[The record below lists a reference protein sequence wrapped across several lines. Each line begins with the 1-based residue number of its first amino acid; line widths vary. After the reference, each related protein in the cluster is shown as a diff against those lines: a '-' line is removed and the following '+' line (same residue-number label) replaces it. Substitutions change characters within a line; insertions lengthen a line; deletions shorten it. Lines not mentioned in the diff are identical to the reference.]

1 METYGFLVVGLVV
14 GFIVGYLIANAKKS
28 GVQSE
33 MAVLTEKSKRSENEA
48 VTLRGQL
55 DTERT
60 NYNNQLRQLESEKGR
75 FEESA
80 RRIPY
85 LEEELKSLHESF
97 KNLKAQN
104 AALNERYI
112 AEKESLE
119 LRLTELKEAK
129 EALSKEFENI
139 ANRIFETKSQTF
151 TEQSK
156 SNLESLLKPF
166 KDNIDEFKT
175 RVENI
180 YVEETRDRSS
190 LRTEL
195 HSLKELNMQLSEG
208 AKNLTDALKGSNKT
222 LGDWG
227 EVVLERIFE
236 TSGLEKGREYQIQFS
251 TKDTEG
257 SAFRPDAII
266 YLPGGKQ
273 IVVDAKTSLKAYE
286 QYHSTDNETEMAIF
300 LKDHI
305 RSVRQH
311 IKSLSEKN
319 YSNLEGI
326 NSLDYVLMFIPI
338 EPAFNLVMK
347 EAKEIYTEAFDK
359 GIIIVTQT
367 TLFVTL
373 KTIQNIWKTEKRN
386 QNALKISKRVQE
398 FLKKLE
404 SFVVKFEDVGKS
416 IDRAQRLFRDASN
429 HLKDGRG
436 NLISRGHDIARL
448 GGFQVEKLTQG
459 DETIPDEDEEEQENK
474 ENRKTI
480 YKYD

>member
-1 METYGFLVVGLVV
+1 METIGFLVVGLVV
-14 GFIVGYLIANAKKS
+14 GFIVGYLVANAKKS
-28 GVQSE
+28 GVESE

-48 VTLRGQL
+48 VTLKEQL
-55 DTERT
+55 DKERT

-85 LEEELKSLHESF
+85 LEEEVKSLQESF

-119 LRLTELKEAK
+119 LRLNELKEAK
-129 EALSKEFENI
+129 EALTKEFENI
-139 ANRIFETKSQTF
+139 ANKIFESKSQTF

-166 KDNIDEFKT
+166 KENIDEFKT

-208 AKNLTDALKGSNKT
+208 AKNLTDALKGGNKT

-227 EVVLERIFE
+227 EVVMERIFE
-236 TSGLEKGREYQIQFS
+236 TSGLERGREYEVQFA
-251 TKDTEG
+251 TKNSEG
-257 SAFRPDAII
+257 SGFRPDAVI

-273 IVVDAKTSLKAYE
+273 IVVDAKASLKAYE
-286 QYHSTDNETEMAIF
+286 QYHSTDSEAEMAIF
-300 LKDHI
+300 LREHI
-305 RSVRQH
+305 KSIRQH
-311 IKSLSEKN
+311 IKTLSEKD

-338 EPAFNLVMK
+338 EPAFNLLMK
-347 EAKEIYTEAFDK
+347 EAKEVYTEAFDK

-386 QNALKISKRVQE
+386 QNAIKIAKRVQD

-404 SFVVKFEDVGKS
+404 SFAEKFEDVGKS
-416 IDRAQRLFRDASN
+416 IDKAQRLFGDAN
-429 HLKDGRG
+429 NLLRDGRG
-436 NLISRGHDIARL
+436 NLSARGHEIARL
-448 GGFQVEKLTQG
+448 GGFEVKKLTAG
-459 DETIPDEDEEEQENK
+459 DETIPEDDEN
-474 ENRKTI
+474 
-480 YKYD
+480 